1 MKRFSGRHGRWL
13 RMAVLGAA
21 AIASLSGSVRTGAAE
36 IKYPIKLAVFD
47 FELDDFSAGGPIA
60 GESPAETA
68 RLHQATLE
76 ARRQLA
82 NSPIFQLVDVGASQ
96 DENVKTH
103 WLRKCNGC
111 DAQIARD
118 LGADMSLVGIFR
130 KISVM
135 EQSLEILIR
144 DAKTG
149 ELMKVA
155 GTDLRGETDDSWR
168 RALSWLI
175 NDRILAPEL
184 ARKNGA
190 VSQAGAVK

>member
-1 MKRFSGRHGRWL
+1 MKRFRGPHGHWL
-13 RMAVLGAA
+13 RA
-21 AIASLSGSVRTGAAE
+21 AILGTAAIVGLLSFARAGDAE

-47 FELDDFSAGGPIA
+47 FELDDFSAGWPIA
-60 GESPAETA
+60 GESPVETA
-68 RLHQATLE
+68 RLHDVTLQ

-82 NSPIFQLVDVGASQ
+82 DSPIFQIVDVGAST
-96 DENVKTH
+96 DERVKTH

-130 KISVM
+130 KVSVM
-135 EQSLEILIR
+135 EQSLEIHIR

-149 ELMKVA
+149 ELMKIA

-168 RALSWLI
+168 RALDWLI
-175 NDRILAPEL
+175 KDRILDPEI
-184 ARKNGA
+184 ARWNGA
-190 VSQAGAVK
+190 KPQESLAK